1 VENGTVITGGFRRAG
16 LVWAPSSAAGIGRR
30 APLVGA
36 GGELN
41 AAAGCGFPIGEPG
54 SKGGGGGGGGKRQ
67 QLLLVL
73 VPSWW
78 WCPTKATRG
87 TKGEREREETTDE
100 EGGLGTWAFFFSSL
114 SLVPFAG
121 AGGGRL
127 RKRP

>member
-54 SKGGGGGGGGKRQ
+54 SKGGGGGGGKEAAAAAGAGAVVVVVSDESDAGDEGR
-67 QLLLVL
+67 
-73 VPSWW
+73 
-78 WCPTKATRG
+78 
-87 TKGEREREETTDE
+87 EREREETTDE
-100 EGGLGTWAFFFSSL
+100 EGGLGTWGFFFPSL